1 MCIPVCDYHGD
12 YVDKTLLIQ
21 ACNLVEQSV
30 KFLDFDD
37 KKDRVCPCAL
47 KVVCLFVGL
56 FDCLFVCSFVC
67 LFVCL
72 FVCFNDYNTCYFG
85 ANVFIYNILYL
96 NVFISY
102 EICPDKLKSI
112 APLFCLIF

>member
-37 KKDRVCPCAL
+37 KKDRVCPCTL

-56 FDCLFVCSFVC
+56 FDCLFVYSFVCLFVFFC

-72 FVCFNDYNTCYFG
+72 FVLMTTTHATLVQMCLSTTS
-85 ANVFIYNILYL
+85 FI
-96 NVFISY
+96 
-102 EICPDKLKSI
+102 
-112 APLFCLIF
+112 

>member
-56 FDCLFVCSFVC
+56 FDCLFVRLFVC

-72 FVCFNDYNTCYFG
+72 F
-85 ANVFIYNILYL
+85 
-96 NVFISY
+96 
-102 EICPDKLKSI
+102 
-112 APLFCLIF
+112 

>member
-37 KKDRVCPCAL
+37 KKDMVCQCAL

-56 FDCLFVCSFVC
+56 FDCLFVC

-72 FVCFNDYNTCYFG
+72 F
-85 ANVFIYNILYL
+85 
-96 NVFISY
+96 
-102 EICPDKLKSI
+102 
-112 APLFCLIF
+112 

>member
-56 FDCLFVCSFVC
+56 FDCLFVCSFVLMTTTHATLVQMC
-67 LFVCL
+67 LS
-72 FVCFNDYNTCYFG
+72 TTS
-85 ANVFIYNILYL
+85 FI
-96 NVFISY
+96 
-102 EICPDKLKSI
+102 
-112 APLFCLIF
+112 

>member
-12 YVDKTLLIQ
+12 YVDKTLLMQ
-21 ACNLVEQSV
+21 ASNLVEQSV

-37 KKDRVCPCAL
+37 KKDMVCQCAL

-56 FDCLFVCSFVC
+56 FDCLFFFC

-72 FVCFNDYNTCYFG
+72 FVLMTTTHATFVQMCLSTTS
-85 ANVFIYNILYL
+85 FI
-96 NVFISY
+96 
-102 EICPDKLKSI
+102 
-112 APLFCLIF
+112 

>member
-1 MCIPVCDYHGD
+1 MCIPVCNYHGD

-37 KKDRVCPCAL
+37 KKDRVCQCAL

-56 FDCLFVCSFVC
+56 FDCLFVCLFVFF

-72 FVCFNDYNTCYFG
+72 FVF
-85 ANVFIYNILYL
+85 
-96 NVFISY
+96 
-102 EICPDKLKSI
+102 
-112 APLFCLIF
+112 LFVCLFL

>member
-12 YVDKTLLIQ
+12 YVDKTLLMQ
-21 ACNLVEQSV
+21 ASNLVEQSV

-37 KKDRVCPCAL
+37 KKDMVYQCAL

-56 FDCLFVCSFVC
+56 FDCLFVC
-67 LFVCL
+67 LL
-72 FVCFNDYNTCYFG
+72 VCFNDYNTCYFG

-96 NVFISY
+96 NVFIS
-102 EICPDKLKSI
+102 
-112 APLFCLIF
+112 